1 MLAVTENFLKIK
13 KKKFRNITTDFFE
26 GALQITK

>member
-1 MLAVTENFLKIK
+1 MLAVTENFLKI